1 MKKISLFVGLSLLS
15 MAVFS
20 EAAAWKPFDGRQGH
34 LAGYRLSE
42 GDLFMQTVIVCRFD
56 PDAEVAPEERKN
68 EFAQALSL
76 KSLKLG
82 DAFCRIECVNV
93 PVKPVS
99 KKKLAELKK
108 SDLGFT
114 AAPGFPWY
122 DNFGLASEPENS
134 EGKYPFY
141 YVVGVDGTVVYSGC
155 SASQAI
161 SAAKRDARQS
171 MESGDKLLGPLKVSI
186 HTALAE
192 QLKFGENVAPVAKKL
207 KAIAVGKGSAEEQA
221 EAANILKMLDQSK
234 NYWYKSIVASDDVA
248 MKVVTAELAGKT
260 FPAHKKLFD
269 APVQKV
275 LADPIVAKAIKMFQ
289 ALYAYK
295 QKTPEKKSD
304 ILKAHKLA
312 CQGEKAIAKLRK
324 DFGAKLPAIFVTL
337 ENLVMEVKA
346 EMEAAGAGKK

>member
-1 MKKISLFVGLSLLS
+1 MKKIPLFVGLSFLS

-20 EAAAWKPFDGRQGH
+20 GTVAWKPFDGKRGH

-42 GDLFMQTVIVCRFD
+42 ADCFMQTVIVCRFD
-56 PDAEVAPEERKN
+56 PDVEVPAEERKGDFGN
-68 EFAQALSL
+68 ALSL
-76 KSLKLG
+76 KSLKVG
-82 DAFCRIECVNV
+82 DALARIECVNV
-93 PVKPVS
+93 PIKPVA
-99 KKKLAELKK
+99 KKKLADLKK

-114 AAPGFPWY
+114 AAAGFPWY
-122 DNFGLASEPENS
+122 ENFGLASEPENS

-141 YVVGVDGTVVYSGC
+141 YVVGADGTVVYSGC
-155 SASQAI
+155 SASQAL
-161 SAAKRDARQS
+161 SAAKRDARGS

-192 QLKFGENVAPVAKKL
+192 KLKFGESVAPVAKKL
-207 KAIAVGKGSAEEQA
+207 KAAMSGKGSAEEQA
-221 EAANILKMLDQSK
+221 EAANMLKMLDQSR
-234 NYWYKSIVASDDVA
+234 NYWYKSVVASDDIA

-260 FPAHKKLFD
+260 FTADKRMFD
-269 APVQKV
+269 AVVQK
-275 LADPIVAKAIKMFQ
+275 AMSDPIVAKAVKMFQ
-289 ALYAYK
+289 TLYAYK
-295 QKTPEKKSD
+295 QKTPEKKSE

-324 DFGAKLPAIFVTL
+324 DFGAKLPGIFLTL